1 MAHLCSSTA
10 PHFRLSRWNRSS
22 SATTRVPLP
31 GLSLQ
36 TRQMSTVAFSL
47 RHLLEDARH
56 PPRRG
61 AQPEQGHVFV
71 CVTERKGR
79 GKCPL
84 RGLPA
89 DRPSPGF
96 VDVLQVTRRSI
107 IGSED
112 LRRNWLARGRPST
125 TWRLSGRAFQ
135 PAERARC
142 PGARVGSQAPGRPS
156 CSKRA
161 IFSRQRGDVPHQ
173 TGDVPHQTDDVPQ

>member
-1 MAHLCSSTA
+1 MAHLGLSAA
-10 PHFRLSRWNRSS
+10 PHSRLSCWNRSS
-22 SATTRVPLP
+22 SATRRVPLP
-31 GLSLQ
+31 GPIASNPANEYG
-36 TRQMSTVAFSL
+36 RVSL
-47 RHLLEDARH
+47 RHLLDDARH